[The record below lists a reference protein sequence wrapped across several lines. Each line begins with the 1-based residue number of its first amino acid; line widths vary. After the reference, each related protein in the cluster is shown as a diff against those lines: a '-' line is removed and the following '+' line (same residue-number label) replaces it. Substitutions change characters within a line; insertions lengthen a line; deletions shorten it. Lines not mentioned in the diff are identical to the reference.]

1 MNATLSL
8 KGIDEAIA
16 NLNYRN
22 PQALKYKLVHAVR
35 GLYQNESPL
44 ESLKQIDPDTL
55 IKAMWDTG
63 LDPAAVKTKRKNLSS
78 TKSSVN
84 ADLKKLLKEAKN
96 PDGVIIGRDNVFV
109 MSDEAKDK
117 LISAIGG
124 NDPEG
129 QSASLQEIAQALHAV
144 KEALSNPEML
154 KAHSPQASA
163 AMQDLRKTMQDLS
176 RRIGP
181 GDNESIAAAQD
192 SPAEMLDG
200 SGSQETADASEKK
213 TTDRS
218 PDGFEAVVGGKA
230 VFDETGSAEGLE
242 EPAEPAF
249 NEIAAPDPARDRGGV
264 HDAGEVDEVLE
275 ADDAL
280 EEFDTIEDD
289 DLEDVF
295 EAIDPDQVDED
306 AQASREDPDFDE
318 EDSEEVF
325 DDVAPDDD
333 LQDVELEQEAGT
345 CEDIEAPDT
354 MVDDAEMFDE
364 VLEADDA
371 PEEFDTIE
379 DDDLEDVFETLDGDD
394 VDDEPPAS
402 DQAPE
407 VGDNTIEGGAG
418 ALDVFDGG
426 NGAETTQGVGLP
438 GIRQEAPEEES
449 GLDEN
454 TDGNKRKRL
463 AEIFDGYL
471 GTMERFYNQYLVVPA
486 GNYRLGSK
494 SPKKEERPEQTVRM
508 ASFYM
513 GKFPVTNALF
523 EVFVEKT
530 GYITTAEKAGFGTVY
545 YGRLH
550 KETDNRAGTVRFR
563 CNSTVQSKTVQGAYW
578 YQPFGPGSTLH
589 LKKAHPVVQV
599 SLADAMAFAA
609 WTGKR
614 LPSED
619 EWEAAARTEKG
630 YIYPWGDDWQADAC
644 NTEDVA
650 VADTTQV
657 DTFQEMTNMFGMV
670 DTLGNVLEWTSDIFP
685 SAHNPSDSDRYR
697 VAKGG
702 SWVSGKNVCL
712 FSRFKV
718 KADAPSNIL
727 GFRCVAD

>member
-1 MNATLSL
+1 VNATLSL

-22 PQALKYKLVHAVR
+22 SQALKYKLVHAIR
-35 GLYQNESPL
+35 GLYQNESAL
-44 ESLKQIDPDTL
+44 ESPKQIDPDTL

-63 LDPAAVKTKRKNLSS
+63 VDPAAVKTKRKNLSS

-84 ADLKKLLKEAKN
+84 ADLKKLFKEAKN

-144 KEALSNPEML
+144 KEALANPEIL

-176 RRIGP
+176 RRIGLRE
-181 GDNESIAAAQD
+181 NESIAPAQ
-192 SPAEMLDG
+192 
-200 SGSQETADASEKK
+200 
-213 TTDRS
+213 
-218 PDGFEAVVGGKA
+218 
-230 VFDETGSAEGLE
+230 
-242 EPAEPAF
+242 
-249 NEIAAPDPARDRGGV
+249 
-264 HDAGEVDEVLE
+264 
-275 ADDAL
+275 
-280 EEFDTIEDD
+280 IEDD
-289 DLEDVF
+289 DLEEVCEILDADDVDD
-295 EAIDPDQVDED
+295 EPPAADQ
-306 AQASREDPDFDE
+306 APDFDE
-318 EDSEEVF
+318 DFDEADGEEVF

-333 LQDVELEQEAGT
+333 LETVELEQEAGT

-354 MVDDAEMFDE
+354 MVDDAEVVDE
-364 VLEADDA
+364 VLEADEA

-379 DDDLEDVFETLDGDD
+379 DDDLEDVFEALDGDD
-394 VDDEPPAS
+394 VNDEPPAS

-407 VGDNTIEGGAG
+407 VGDDTIEEGMG

-426 NGAETTQGVGLP
+426 NGVETTPGVGLP
-438 GIRQEAPEEES
+438 GIRQEAPGEES

-463 AEIFDGYL
+463 AEVFDGYL
-471 GTMERFYNQYLVVPA
+471 GAIERLYNQYLVVPA
-486 GNYRLGSK
+486 GHYRLGSK

-530 GYITTAEKAGFGTVY
+530 GYVTTAEKAGFGTVY

-550 KETDNRAGTVRFR
+550 KETDDRAGTIRFR
-563 CNSTVQSKTVQGAYW
+563 CNSTVQSKTVRGAYW

-644 NTEDVA
+644 NTEDGA

-657 DTFQEMTNMFGMV
+657 DTFREMTNVFGMV
-670 DTLGNVLEWTSDIFP
+670 DTLGNVLEWTSDIFH
-685 SAHNPSDSDRYR
+685 SAHNPSDSHPYR

-702 SWVSGKNVCL
+702 SWVSGKDVCL